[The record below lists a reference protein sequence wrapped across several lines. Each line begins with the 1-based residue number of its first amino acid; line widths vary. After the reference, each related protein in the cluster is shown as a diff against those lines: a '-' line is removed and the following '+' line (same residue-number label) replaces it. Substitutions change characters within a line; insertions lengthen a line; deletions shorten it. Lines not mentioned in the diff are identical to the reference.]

1 MKIQNNI
8 NIIKI
13 SLKNENEGFLEKIKS
28 ISNPKW
34 IVKRTDDA
42 TDTNKVFYLFKD
54 LLDDVKSVCAEM
66 IESGEVDYIE
76 NYSINPST
84 YEIGAYY
91 IYGDE
96 EDSDKDE
103 EQVDLTTL
111 IFDDEEILELIDN
124 KLNQNSIQTFD
135 EEKEDFSKKEDE
147 FEEEHEFEKEHEDES
162 VEDYIEEEEIYD
174 DEEENEEED
183 FNFDTSNDDSL
194 TQEEIAEKVDYF
206 NREYVDTDFARNKAN
221 TNLTDEELI
230 DSLMPDS
237 KNITQEL
244 TASLDIDENVDI
256 ADYINLKRQ
265 YEISL
270 ETLYAL
276 LSDSLLS
283 IDVDKLS
290 KNVEKIRDELS
301 NENLS
306 HTKEY
311 FDAYRQKERFTQSLE
326 AQADAI
332 KESYRQS
339 VYDYARKAMAEYIKN
354 NPDNSSEKIS
364 LLYQEASQKQQE
376 LQSKAEK
383 AKSLAQKEILSHVL
397 KNNKK
402 DKALSN
408 ALNFLTIKQKF
419 QKELNESISLMENKK
434 RKEHKDENLLN
445 SEAIS
450 LLRQIRDGQSRP
462 QVVTKEVIKEV
473 PVEVIKEV
481 VKEVPV
487 EVIKEV
493 PVEVIKEVP
502 IEIKTESIL
511 EENVNKEE
519 LFKEQEG
526 KDDTVVINNLPI
538 KENAKEDFEEDDLDD
553 EEDLLQDLEE
563 DNSDAEAQNNEI
575 DYGEAEDFDEDL
587 YDDSL
592 ETYEEIGSD
601 KGNSDG
607 VSVKKGK
614 KKLLSKNK
622 LIGLGLGAV
631 LLTGGIGTTAYLSK
645 SKAKPQPP
653 QPQTEQKNK
662 DNENKDA
669 KDKDTSNTQNNQNN
683 QNTDSNKPNENKKSD
698 GDIVVGTVL
707 KITVKGNQIPATV
720 EKIEE
725 NGDVILHDKDGNKY
739 KVSAAKMAEFKKNQ
753 ENSK

>member
-13 SLKNENEGFLEKIKS
+13 SLKNENKDFLEKIKS

-54 LLDDVKSVCAEM
+54 LLDDVKGVCAEM

-91 IYGDE
+91 IYGDKE
-96 EDSDKDE
+96 EDLDNEE

-124 KLNQNSIQTFD
+124 KLNQNSTQAFD
-135 EEKEDFSKKEDE
+135 EEEDFSKEEDE
-147 FEEEHEFEKEHEDES
+147 FEEEHEFEKEHEDEG
-162 VEDYIEEEEIYD
+162 VEDYIEEEIYD

-183 FNFDTSNDDSL
+183 LNFDTSSDDSL

-221 TNLTDEELI
+221 TSLTDEELI

-276 LSDSLLS
+276 FSDSLLS

-339 VYDYARKAMAEYIKN
+339 VYEYARKAMAEYIKN

-376 LQSKAEK
+376 LQAKAEK
-383 AKSLAQKEILSHVL
+383 AKSMAQKEILSHVL

-408 ALNFLTIKQKF
+408 ALSFLTIKQKF

-434 RKEHKDENLLN
+434 RIEHKDENLLN

-450 LLRQIRDGQSRP
+450 LLRQIRDGQARP

-502 IEIKTESIL
+502 VEIKTEGIL

-519 LFKEQEG
+519 LFKEPER
-526 KDDTVVINNLPI
+526 KDDTVILNNLPI

-553 EEDLLQDLEE
+553 EEDLLQDFEE

-575 DYGEAEDFDEDL
+575 DYGEAEDFNEDL

-662 DNENKDA
+662 DNENKDT
-669 KDKDTSNTQNNQNN
+669 KDKDASNTQNNK
-683 QNTDSNKPNENKKSD
+683 NTDSNKPDDSKKSTE

>member
-13 SLKNENEGFLEKIKS
+13 SLKNEDEDFLEKIKS

-54 LLDDVKSVCAEM
+54 LLDDVKGVCAEM

-91 IYGDE
+91 IYGDKE
-96 EDSDKDE
+96 EDLDNEE

-124 KLNQNSIQTFD
+124 KLNQNSTQTFD
-135 EEKEDFSKKEDE
+135 EEEDFSKEEDE
-147 FEEEHEFEKEHEDES
+147 LEEEHEFEKEHEDES
-162 VEDYIEEEEIYD
+162 VEDYIEEEIYD
-174 DEEENEEED
+174 DDEEDED
-183 FNFDTSNDDSL
+183 FNFDTNSDDSL

-221 TNLTDEELI
+221 TSLTDEELI

-276 LSDSLLS
+276 FSDSLLS

-339 VYDYARKAMAEYIKN
+339 VYEYARKAMAEYIKN

-376 LQSKAEK
+376 LQAKAEK
-383 AKSLAQKEILSHVL
+383 AKSMAQKEILSHVL

-408 ALNFLTIKQKF
+408 ALSFLTIKQKF

-434 RKEHKDENLLN
+434 RIEHKDENLLN

-450 LLRQIRDGQSRP
+450 LLRQIRDGQARP

-502 IEIKTESIL
+502 VEIKTESIL

-519 LFKEQEG
+519 LFKEPER
-526 KDDTVVINNLPI
+526 KDDTVILNNLPI

-553 EEDLLQDLEE
+553 EEDLLQDFEE

-614 KKLLSKNK
+614 KKLLSKNR

-669 KDKDTSNTQNNQNN
+669 KDKDTSNTQNNK
-683 QNTDSNKPNENKKSD
+683 NTDSNKPDESKKSTE

-739 KVSAAKMAEFKKNQ
+739 KVSATKMAEFKKNQ

>member
-91 IYGDE
+91 IYGDKE
-96 EDSDKDE
+96 EDSDKDEE

-147 FEEEHEFEKEHEDES
+147 FEEEHEFEKEYEDES
-162 VEDYIEEEEIYD
+162 VEDYIEEEIYD

-376 LQSKAEK
+376 LQVKTEK
-383 AKSLAQKEILSHVL
+383 AKSMAQKEILSHVL

-434 RKEHKDENLLN
+434 RKEHKGENLLN

-502 IEIKTESIL
+502 VEIKTESIL

-662 DNENKDA
+662 DNENKDV
-669 KDKDTSNTQNNQNN
+669 KDKDTSNTQNN

>member
-13 SLKNENEGFLEKIKS
+13 SLKNENKDFLEKIKS

-54 LLDDVKSVCAEM
+54 LLDDVKGVCAEM

-91 IYGDE
+91 IYGDKE
-96 EDSDKDE
+96 EDSDEE

-135 EEKEDFSKKEDE
+135 EEEDFSKEEDE
-147 FEEEHEFEKEHEDES
+147 LEEEYEFEKEHEDEG

-174 DEEENEEED
+174 DDEDED

-221 TNLTDEELI
+221 TSLTDEELI

-276 LSDSLLS
+276 FSDSLLS

-339 VYDYARKAMAEYIKN
+339 VYEYARKAMAEYIKN

-376 LQSKAEK
+376 LQAKAEK
-383 AKSLAQKEILSHVL
+383 AKSMAQKEILSHVL

-408 ALNFLTIKQKF
+408 ALSFLTIKQKF

-434 RKEHKDENLLN
+434 RIEHKDENLLS

-450 LLRQIRDGQSRP
+450 LLRQIRDGQARP

-502 IEIKTESIL
+502 VEIKTESIL

-519 LFKEQEG
+519 LFKEPER
-526 KDDTVVINNLPI
+526 KDDTVILNSLPI
-538 KENAKEDFEEDDLDD
+538 KENAEEDFEEDDLDD
-553 EEDLLQDLEE
+553 EEDLLQDFEE
-563 DNSDAEAQNNEI
+563 DNSEVEAQNNEI
-575 DYGEAEDFDEDL
+575 DYGEAEDFNEDL

-601 KGNSDG
+601 KGDSDG

-614 KKLLSKNK
+614 KKLLSKNR

-669 KDKDTSNTQNNQNN
+669 KDKDASNTQNNQNTN
-683 QNTDSNKPNENKKSD
+683 SNKPDESKKSTE

>member
-103 EQVDLTTL
+103 DEEQVDLTTL

-124 KLNQNSIQTFD
+124 KLNQNSTQTFD
-135 EEKEDFSKKEDE
+135 EEKEDFSKEEDE
-147 FEEEHEFEKEHEDES
+147 FEEEHEFEKEYEDES
-162 VEDYIEEEEIYD
+162 VEDYIEEEIYD

-183 FNFDTSNDDSL
+183 FNFDNSNDDSL

-221 TNLTDEELI
+221 INLTDEELI

-301 NENLS
+301 NENLR

-383 AKSLAQKEILSHVL
+383 AKSMAQKEILSHVL

-502 IEIKTESIL
+502 VEIKTESIL

-519 LFKEQEG
+519 LFKEPER

-538 KENAKEDFEEDDLDD
+538 KENANEDFEEDDLDD
-553 EEDLLQDLEE
+553 EEDLLQDFEE
-563 DNSDAEAQNNEI
+563 DNSGTEAQNNEI

-614 KKLLSKNK
+614 KKLLSKNR

-669 KDKDTSNTQNNQNN
+669 KDKDTSNTQNNQNA
-683 QNTDSNKPNENKKSD
+683 DSNKPNENKKSD

>member
-13 SLKNENEGFLEKIKS
+13 SLKNENKDFLEKIKS

-34 IVKRTDDA
+34 IVRRTDDA

-54 LLDDVKSVCAEM
+54 LLDDVKGVCAEM

-91 IYGDE
+91 IYGDKE
-96 EDSDKDE
+96 EDLDNEE

-135 EEKEDFSKKEDE
+135 EEEDFSKEEDE
-147 FEEEHEFEKEHEDES
+147 LEEEHEFEKEHEDES
-162 VEDYIEEEEIYD
+162 VEDYIEEEIYD
-174 DEEENEEED
+174 DDEEDED
-183 FNFDTSNDDSL
+183 FNFDSSNDDSL

-221 TNLTDEELI
+221 TSLTDEELI

-270 ETLYAL
+270 ETLYAFF
-276 LSDSLLS
+276 SDSLLS

-339 VYDYARKAMAEYIKN
+339 VYEYARKAMAEYIKN

-376 LQSKAEK
+376 LQAKAEK
-383 AKSLAQKEILSHVL
+383 AKSMAQKEILSHVL

-408 ALNFLTIKQKF
+408 ALSFLTIKQKF

-434 RKEHKDENLLN
+434 RIEHKDENLLN

-450 LLRQIRDGQSRP
+450 LLRQIRDGQARP

-502 IEIKTESIL
+502 VEIKTESIL

-519 LFKEQEG
+519 LFKEPER
-526 KDDTVVINNLPI
+526 KDDTVILNNLPI

-553 EEDLLQDLEE
+553 EEDLLQDFEE

-575 DYGEAEDFDEDL
+575 DYGEAEDFNEDL

-662 DNENKDA
+662 DNENKDT
-669 KDKDTSNTQNNQNN
+669 KDKDTSNTQNNQNTN
-683 QNTDSNKPNENKKSD
+683 SNKPDDSKKSTE

>member
-124 KLNQNSIQTFD
+124 KLNQNSTQTFD
-135 EEKEDFSKKEDE
+135 EEKEDFSKEEDE
-147 FEEEHEFEKEHEDES
+147 FEEEHEFEKEYEDES
-162 VEDYIEEEEIYD
+162 VEDYIEEEIYD
-174 DEEENEEED
+174 NEEENEEED
-183 FNFDTSNDDSL
+183 FNFDNSNDDSL

-221 TNLTDEELI
+221 INLTDEELI

-376 LQSKAEK
+376 LQVKTEK
-383 AKSLAQKEILSHVL
+383 AKSMAQKEILSHVL

-502 IEIKTESIL
+502 VEIKTESIL

-519 LFKEQEG
+519 LFKEPER

-538 KENAKEDFEEDDLDD
+538 KENANEDFEEDDLDD
-553 EEDLLQDLEE
+553 EEDLLQDFEE
-563 DNSDAEAQNNEI
+563 DNSGTEAQNNEI

-614 KKLLSKNK
+614 KKLLSKNR

-669 KDKDTSNTQNNQNN
+669 KDKDASNTQNNQNA
-683 QNTDSNKPNENKKSD
+683 DSNKPNENKKSD